1 MKKQAKK
8 NTTALR
14 KFKESTKTL
23 RKMKLS
29 NKKKLDALW
38 DMERDGVTYSSMS
51 KFLNCRERF
60 RLSQVEGW
68 SSNNV
73 SVPLEFGNLFHLY
86 AEAQIHRFSE
96 KEMIRIGMKYAD
108 KRLSGVADADTI
120 ADMQRLVAVSFV
132 TFDEYT
138 KYWDRTPSMHHSGV
152 NHFESGFDWVAK
164 EDQFDERHQVPVL
177 LSSREVRC
185 RGKIDGVFRL
195 NKKTPN
201 LWVMENKTKGDID
214 VDGIKGGLTK
224 DLQTGFYMLNVWK
237 KYNRLPDGVLYNVIR
252 RTGLRPRVS
261 ESASQFADRVRDD
274 IQNRPEWYFMRWKVE
289 ITKQDL
295 VDFQNKMLNPILYQ
309 MITWWD
315 SVKKNP
321 FAPHLLHDDD
331 GNPIGPNPHHY
342 ERPFGCYDGMMHH
355 QRGDYFEIICNNN
368 YHQFHQREFA
378 FPELDSD
385 MTALDQYL
393 E

>member
-1 MKKQAKK
+1 
-8 NTTALR
+8 
-14 KFKESTKTL
+14 
-23 RKMKLS
+23 
-29 NKKKLDALW
+29 
-38 DMERDGVTYSSMS
+38 MERDGVTYSSMS

-86 AEAQIHRFSE
+86 AEAQVHNFSE
-96 KEMIRIGMKYAD
+96 REMIRIGMKYAD
-108 KRLSGVADADTI
+108 KRLANVADADTI

-138 KYWDRTPSMHHSGV
+138 KYWQRVPSMSHGGADY
-152 NHFESGFDWVAK
+152 FEGKFDWVAK
-164 EDQFDERHQVPVL
+164 EDQFDNTHKVPVL

-195 NKKTPN
+195 NRKSPN

-214 VDGIKGGLTK
+214 VDGIKGGLNK

-237 KYNRLPDGVLYNVIR
+237 KYGRMPDGVLYNVIR

-261 ESASQFADRVRDD
+261 ESASQFADRVRGD
-274 IQNRPEWYFMRWKVE
+274 IQSRPEWYFMRWKVE

-295 VDFQNKMLNPILYQ
+295 DDFQNKMLNPILYQ

-331 GNPIGPNPHHY
+331 GNPLGPNPHHY

-355 QRGDYFEIICNNN
+355 QRGDYFEIIANGN
-368 YHQFHQREFA
+368 YHQFHQRQFA

-385 MTALDQYL
+385 LTALDQYL